1 MKLKVLR
8 NWGTLKAGEIIDA
21 HGNTVNYLLENMI
34 CSMAPKTDDCIG
46 DCDDDADDECEGC
59 KSKKKKRSAGSKV
72 AIEQSKPAPVKTKKV
87 APKAKAKSKKKS
99 NKKPASPKK

>member
-1 MKLKVLR
+1 MKLKVIR
-8 NWGTLKAGEIIDA
+8 SWGTLKAGEIIDA
-21 HGNTVNYLLENMI
+21 QGNTVNYLLDNQI
-34 CSMAPKTDDCIG
+34 ASLAPKTDDCIG
-46 DCDDDADDECEGC
+46 DCDDEKDDECEGC

-87 APKAKAKSKKKS
+87 APKSKAKAKKN